1 MDNNNLPDIGQKNS
15 CAYINNAQ
23 TRGIGIIMKEYDHP
37 LPVRDQNNKE
47 EILDNSIFPN
57 YSSRKINL
65 EQENNDNPSNE
76 LVYFFTKTD
85 SQDINIKI
93 DNDII
98 KPVIIDPPIKNNQK
112 KKFKIVNP
120 KLGRKRKDK
129 LNSPGK
135 DKKKTH
141 DKFEKGNI
149 NQKIKVRFLK
159 FAKEYSNELYEKYQ
173 KKKCRKFIKM
183 IEYRK
188 PSSKEEMKNFLSLKL
203 SKIFSVKL
211 SGRCRK
217 EDKNYNIVNIKKL
230 MEKEEPREL
239 FDFLNLSVQDAYSI
253 YIREGEDKIP
263 EFNYQNFVNKNEKDE
278 IDGKGERYKDK
289 FRNNAKLFLENIKNS

>member
-1 MDNNNLPDIGQKNS
+1 
-15 CAYINNAQ
+15 
-23 TRGIGIIMKEYDHP
+23 
-37 LPVRDQNNKE
+37 
-47 EILDNSIFPN
+47 
-57 YSSRKINL
+57 
-65 EQENNDNPSNE
+65 
-76 LVYFFTKTD
+76 
-85 SQDINIKI
+85 
-93 DNDII
+93 
-98 KPVIIDPPIKNNQK
+98 
-112 KKFKIVNP
+112 
-120 KLGRKRKDK
+120 
-129 LNSPGK
+129 
-135 DKKKTH
+135 
-141 DKFEKGNI
+141 
-149 NQKIKVRFLK
+149 
-159 FAKEYSNELYEKYQ
+159 
-173 KKKCRKFIKM
+173 M

-211 SGRCRK
+211 SGRCQK

-278 IDGKGERYKDK
+278 INGKGEHYKDK